1 MNRKLLSAALAAGL
15 GLSLPA
21 ADLVW
26 SVTTNETDHVVTI
39 DVPGGSLTLTEPY
52 GEETRK
58 LIKTGTGVLYYQ
70 PSGETPY
77 GALEIQK
84 GNFVVRDARH
94 VGIGPIVTASDGALL
109 VRDTDAVL
117 TNKVTFGGSAGRVA
131 GFTDQSTTGAGS
143 VTLTSVKSTQKS
155 GGYNRIVV
163 GRSSATGTARV
174 CLSLTGEDTEP
185 FDRLDVDG
193 NTQVTLDDGTVQIP
207 ATAAN
212 PFIRRTVTGTDKT
225 LVIGSHGVT
234 LDTAEGVDV
243 ALGLS
248 PTFTGALLAT
258 NSIEDVAI
266 EKGGFEGTTTSS
278 PMSGWTFTQKNEYNE
293 ESKRGGVNTGFVTGK
308 DDVTW
313 MTPYGDYYFHLRRGA
328 SLERE
333 VTVDQAGL
341 WRLSY
346 WCGCRPP
353 NASSS
358 GYSQKITATVSID
371 DVVVQVVP
379 ALMSE
384 GELHPFKEFVTDA
397 TWLEA
402 GTHTIKVVHTGD
414 GWSNGGKNY
423 DNFVLQRCEATTV
436 ADGGLR
442 KTGVGRLTID
452 GIAPT
457 VPLTVGEGSLSLT
470 GTTLGGAVSVEANAQ
485 LELSHPALTA
495 DASVSVANG
504 GTLVL
509 RDVTDNLVANG
520 SFETP
525 TTVNYT
531 AKSPSSWTRSLTDD
545 PLASHGNK
553 DGAGLRSNDSASILA
568 PEVAPDG
575 TQVAYLRNYTK
586 LVQAVTVETAG
597 WYRLSYRQSVRTGGG
612 LTASYTKLCLH
623 ARIDGEEIL
632 SAGPYPDEPNYGY
645 KAFEK
650 TVSLTAGEHELSFDV
665 TGDTTTSGVM
675 ILLDDVRLE
684 PYVGIGDMP
693 AGELRLTRGSTLD
706 LDFEGS
712 IRVTNVFV
720 DGQRVKGSDKTLAAA
735 GVNVSGRG
743 HLKAGEKTGMIIVVR

>member
-1 MNRKLLSAALAAGL
+1 MNGKLLSAALASGFGL
-15 GLSLPA
+15 FLPA

-39 DVPGGSLTLTEPY
+39 DVSGGSLTLTEPY

-84 GNFVVRDARH
+84 GNFVIRDARH
-94 VGIGPIVTASDGALL
+94 VGVGPIVTASDGALL

-143 VTLTSVKSTQKS
+143 VTLTSVKSTQRN
-155 GGYNRIVV
+155 GAYNRIVV
-163 GRSSATGTARV
+163 GRSSHTSSAKVR
-174 CLSLTGEDTEP
+174 LSLTGEDSEP

-193 NTQVTLDDGTVQIP
+193 NTQVTFDDGTVQIP
-207 ATAAN
+207 ATTAN
-212 PFIRRTVTGTDKT
+212 PFIRLTTTGTDKT
-225 LVIGSHGVT
+225 FVIGSRGVT
-234 LDTAEGVDV
+234 FDTAEGVDT
-243 ALGLS
+243 ALGAS
-248 PTFTGALLAT
+248 PTFAGAVLET
-258 NSIEDVAI
+258 NRVADVAV
-266 EKGGFEGTTTSS
+266 ERGGFEGTTTSS
-278 PMSGWTFTQKNEYNE
+278 AMSGWTITQNEHGE
-293 ESKRGGVNTGFVTGK
+293 ESKRGGLTTGFVTGK
-308 DDVTW
+308 DNVTW

-379 ALMSE
+379 ALMSKD
-384 GELHPFKEFVTDA
+384 ELHPFKEFVTDA
-397 TWLEA
+397 TRLEA
-402 GTHTIKVVHTGD
+402 GTHTIKIVHTGE
-414 GWSNGGKNY
+414 GYSMGGKNY
-423 DNFVLQRCEATTV
+423 DNFVLQRCETTPT
-436 ADGGLR
+436 DSGLR
-442 KTGVGRLTID
+442 KTGAGRLTVGDITTT
-452 GIAPT
+452 APMR
-457 VPLTVGEGSLSLT
+457 VGAGSLSLT
-470 GTTLGGAVSVEANAQ
+470 GTTLGDTVSVAAGAT
-485 LELSHPALTA
+485 LELSHPVLTA
-495 DASVSVANG
+495 AASVNVADG

-509 RDVTDNLVANG
+509 RDVADNLVANG

-531 AKSPSSWTRSLTDD
+531 AQPPTSWARSLTDE
-545 PLASHGNK
+545 PSAGHGNK
-553 DGAGLRSNDSASILA
+553 DGAGLRSNSSTAILA

-597 WYRLSYRQSVRTGGG
+597 SYRLSYRQSVRTGGG

-650 TVSLTAGEHELSFDV
+650 TVSLTAGEHALSFDV

-684 PYVGIGDMP
+684 PYVGIDDIP
-693 AGELRLTRGSTLD
+693 VGELRLTRGSTLA

-720 DGQRVKGSDKTLAAA
+720 DGQRVSGTEKTLKAA

-743 HLKAGEKTGMIIVVR
+743 HLKAGEEAGMIIVVR